1 MINETSLNRTIEVIK
16 SRKNADKSNSYVATL
31 LQGSEEKVLK
41 KLTEETTE
49 LILAV
54 NSGQTSEIVHEAAD
68 LLFHYLVLLEKVN
81 ISLEDVV
88 DELLSREGVSGFEE
102 KRGRKEKSLYFIQVT
117 KACVQKDVFW

>member
-1 MINETSLNRTIEVIK
+1 MKEAGLHRIIKVIK
-16 SRKNADKSNSYVATL
+16 NRKNADKSKSYVASL
-31 LQGSEEKVLK
+31 LQGSEERILK

-54 NSGQTSEIVHEAAD
+54 NSRQPSHMVHESAD

-102 KRGRKEKSLYFIQVT
+102 KRGRKEKSL
-117 KACVQKDVFW
+117 

>member
-1 MINETSLNRTIEVIK
+1 MINETGLNRTIKVIK
-16 SRKNADKSNSYVATL
+16 SRKNANKSNSYVASL
-31 LQGSEEKVLK
+31 LQGSEEKILK

-54 NSGQTSEIVHEAAD
+54 NSRQTSEMVHEAAD

-81 ISLEDVV
+81 ISLEEVV

-102 KRGRKEKSLYFIQVT
+102 KRKRKEKSL
-117 KACVQKDVFW
+117 

>member
-1 MINETSLNRTIEVIK
+1 MIKETGLNRTIKVIK
-16 SRKNADKSNSYVATL
+16 SRRNADKSNSYVASL
-31 LQGSEEKVLK
+31 LQGSEEKILK

-54 NSGQTSEIVHEAAD
+54 KSRQTSEMVHEAAD

-81 ISLEDVV
+81 ISLEEVV

-102 KRGRKEKSLYFIQVT
+102 KRERKEKSL
-117 KACVQKDVFW
+117 

>member
-1 MINETSLNRTIEVIK
+1 MIKETGLSRTIKVIK
-16 SRKNADKSNSYVATL
+16 NRKNADKSNSYVASL
-31 LQGSEEKVLK
+31 LQGSEEKILK

-54 NSGQTSEIVHEAAD
+54 NSRQTSGMVHEAAD

-81 ISLEDVV
+81 ISLEEVV

-102 KRGRKEKSLYFIQVT
+102 KRKRKEKSL
-117 KACVQKDVFW
+117 

>member
-1 MINETSLNRTIEVIK
+1 MINETGLNRTIKVIK
-16 SRKNADKSNSYVATL
+16 SRKNADKSNSYVASL
-31 LQGSEEKVLK
+31 LQGSEEKILK

-54 NSGQTSEIVHEAAD
+54 NSHQTSEMVHEAAD

-102 KRGRKEKSLYFIQVT
+102 KRERKEKSL
-117 KACVQKDVFW
+117 

>member
-1 MINETSLNRTIEVIK
+1 MIKETGLNRTIKVIK
-16 SRKNADKSNSYVATL
+16 SRKNGDKSNSYVASL
-31 LQGSEEKVLK
+31 LQGSEEKILK

-54 NSGQTSEIVHEAAD
+54 NSRQTSEMVHEAAD

-81 ISLEDVV
+81 ISLEEVV

-102 KRGRKEKSLYFIQVT
+102 KRERKEKSL
-117 KACVQKDVFW
+117 

>member
-102 KRGRKEKSLYFIQVT
+102 KRGRKEKSL
-117 KACVQKDVFW
+117 

>member
-1 MINETSLNRTIEVIK
+1 MIKETGLSRTIKVIK
-16 SRKNADKSNSYVATL
+16 SRKNADKSESYVASL
-31 LQGSEEKVLK
+31 LQDSEEKILK

-54 NSGQTSEIVHEAAD
+54 NSRQKSEMVHEATD

-81 ISLEDVV
+81 ISLEDIV

-102 KRGRKEKSLYFIQVT
+102 KRERKEKSL
-117 KACVQKDVFW
+117 

>member
-1 MINETSLNRTIEVIK
+1 MINETGLNRTIKVIK
-16 SRKNADKSNSYVATL
+16 SRKNADKSNSYVASL
-31 LQGSEEKVLK
+31 LQGSEEKILK

-54 NSGQTSEIVHEAAD
+54 SSRKKSEIAHEAAD

-81 ISLEDVV
+81 ISLEEVV

-102 KRGRKEKSLYFIQVT
+102 KRERKEKSL
-117 KACVQKDVFW
+117 

>member
-1 MINETSLNRTIEVIK
+1 MKEAGLHRIIKVIK
-16 SRKNADKSNSYVATL
+16 NRKNADKSKSYVASL
-31 LQGSEEKVLK
+31 LQGSEERILK

-49 LILAV
+49 LIFAV
-54 NSGQTSEIVHEAAD
+54 NSQQTSEMVHEAAD

-102 KRGRKEKSLYFIQVT
+102 KRGRKEKSL
-117 KACVQKDVFW
+117 